1 MTPRRL
7 RVPGGC
13 PDHEAMATF
22 ADADA
27 AVEHLADLEESGRL
41 PFTCYQ
47 LGSREGGVDLAV
59 PAHDQRAALD
69 YFAAHALLR
78 PDDGFIHVDV
88 RVVAAASWSS
98 EPVRARRAP
107 DPAALD

>member
-59 PAHDQRAALD
+59 PAHDQRAALPRG
-69 YFAAHALLR
+69 ARSPSAHAVR
-78 PDDGFIHVDV
+78 PIRPLSTD
-88 RVVAAASWSS
+88 WSG
-98 EPVRARRAP
+98 AT
-107 DPAALD
+107 